1 MIFLEFLLI
10 YCWGVLLGWGN
21 IGEGGGGVGGVE
33 AGEEGL
39 HYTEFCFGAE
49 LVGTEGIGEAGE
61 GGVGG
66 SK

>member
-1 MIFLEFLLI
+1 MT

-33 AGEEGL
+33 VDEEGL
-39 HYTEFCFGAE
+39 HCTEFGFGAE

-61 GGVGG
+61 GCVGG
-66 SK
+66 GK